1 MNLYHPIVA
10 LILLMVTLLVPSSL
24 SSPTQSPAT
33 DTYTPRTADYNLR
46 EVPLS
51 SFLGGISQS
60 ECIEVR
66 IDPSVEE
73 FVNAARVSLRLN
85 KAAPMR
91 AMKEVI
97 ESQHL
102 NYEYIDY
109 KTLIIFREAIPKSV
123 NLSDMIYRDIPL
135 SAAAAQIAGHQ
146 GFKGILLHPGQYGNL
161 KVSTELRNISIMRG
175 FEEILKA
182 YGFTYQRRDCGTIIV
197 FRDESSPAM

>member
-1 MNLYHPIVA
+1 MKLHHTLVV
-10 LILLMVTLLVPSSL
+10 MVSLLVPAPI
-24 SSPTQSPAT
+24 SSPIQSPAS
-33 DTYTPRTADYNLR
+33 DTYTPRTADYNLHQ
-46 EVPLS
+46 VPLAA
-51 SFLGGISQS
+51 FLRGISEA
-60 ECIEVR
+60 ECIEVV

-91 AMKEVI
+91 AMKGVI

-109 KTLIIFREAIPKSV
+109 KTLIIFRDAVPKSV
-123 NLSDMIYRDIPL
+123 NLSDITYRDISL
-135 SAAAAQIAGHQ
+135 SAAVAQIAGHQ
-146 GFKGILLHPGQYGNL
+146 GFKGILLHPGQYVNM

-175 FEEILKA
+175 FEELLKA